1 MAKSIREMKLE
12 GMIDDI
18 KYLEEQGLEAEEI
31 LENIISNDNGYT
43 DNKTIKEAFKKCGY
57 TISL

>member
-18 KYLEEQGLEAEEI
+18 KYLEDLGLEPQEI
-31 LENIISNDNGYT
+31 LESILSDDNGYT
-43 DNKTIKEAFKKCGY
+43 DNKTIVEAFKKCGY
-57 TISL
+57 DVTL

>member
-18 KYLEEQGLEAEEI
+18 KYLEDLGIEPEEI
-31 LENIISNDNGYT
+31 LENILTNNNGA
-43 DNKTIKEAFKKCGY
+43 DNKTIVEAFKKCGY
-57 TISL
+57 DVTL

>member
-31 LENIISNDNGYT
+31 LENILSNDNGYT
-43 DNKTIKEAFKKCGY
+43 DNKTIVEAFKKCGY
-57 TISL
+57 TVRL

>member
-18 KYLEEQGLEAEEI
+18 KYLEDLGLEAEEI
-31 LENIISNDNGYT
+31 LDNVLS
-43 DNKTIKEAFKKCGY
+43 DDSCIDKKMVVEAFKKCGY
-57 TISL
+57 DVTF